1 MGQIEVIKLNE
12 VDLVP
17 FGETSIL
24 VEFGRGINPET
35 HKKVKTLTNYLER
48 QPFAGML
55 EYVSAFSSVTVS
67 YDPMKVRSLQREQ
80 GRTATTAYEAVTSLL
95 TEIIAK
101 MEQGKEEQPREVRI
115 PVCYGG
121 EFGPDLAFVA
131 EHNGCTPE
139 EVIAIHSGGQYLV
152 YMLGFAPGFP
162 YLGGMSDKIAAPRR
176 QSPRMEIPAGSVGIA
191 GLQTG
196 VYPIATPGGWQLI
209 GRTPLDLFCPN
220 EQPPTLLQAGDLITF
235 YPISPGQYA
244 QHKEDGGK

>member
-1 MGQIEVIKLNE
+1 VINLNE
-12 VDLVP
+12 VELIP
-17 FGETSIL
+17 FGETAIL
-24 VEFGRGINPET
+24 VEFGRGINPHT
-35 HKKVKTLTNYLER
+35 HNKVKTLTNYLER
-48 QPFAGML
+48 MPFPGML

-67 YDPMKVRSLQREQ
+67 YDPVKVRRLQREQ
-80 GRTATTAYEAVTSLL
+80 GKPITTAYETVTDLL
-95 TEIIAK
+95 TEVIAK

-131 EHNGCTPE
+131 KHNGCTPE

-220 EQPPTLLQAGDLITF
+220 EQPPTLLQSGDLITF
-235 YPISPGQYA
+235 YPISPEQYA